1 MAYYRITACGA
12 RGDKWNVVP
21 VGFAVRRC
29 SQSPN
34 VPCCPSQAGGECRY
48 FSSTC
53 RELAYFGFARH
64 GEDKAWQMAVDK
76 IFELN
81 SIINAGDDYA
91 PPRLKSC
98 KPAARRTPN
107 SPLPWGRIGGRFW
120 SAGKATVCL

>member
-1 MAYYRITACGA
+1 MPPVGAYAHEALDMAYYRITACGA

-34 VPCCPSQAGGECRY
+34 VPCCPSQAGGECPY

-76 IFELN
+76 IRELN
-81 SIINAGDDYA
+81 PRGDIA
-91 PPRLKSC
+91 QG
-98 KPAARRTPN
+98 RTMPTLQN
-107 SPLPWGRIGGRFW
+107 LS
-120 SAGKATVCL
+120 GKQHGDRP